1 MNYVIS
7 HLEMFGMGMDLFGLR
22 ELPGEE
28 NNPIIMQFFREI
40 GHNYVQGDETAWCSA
55 FINYIAKVNG
65 YEYSGALNARSWLKT
80 GTEVMIPNV
89 GDVVVLWRES
99 KDSWKGHVGLYVNQ
113 VGSYVNVLGGNQ
125 NNSVNISVYPLSRV
139 LGYRVLI
146 KK

>member
-40 GHNYVQGDETAWCSA
+40 GHSYVQGDETAWCSA

-139 LGYRVLI
+139 LGYRVLNKI
-146 KK
+146 